1 MRKGDGGGW
10 STRYLFNKA
19 IVGSIKYYFD
29 LMFSKL
35 KFLKA
40 VSYKYSF
47 LNWLITVV
55 KCAY

>member
-1 MRKGDGGGW
+1 M

-40 VSYKYSF
+40 VSNKYSF